1 MKPSSASIRRLPDT
15 RELPARASL
24 LAVFLCYAGS
34 LQGQEPQLADAGE
47 APQNRV
53 SLNQSL
59 SQSDIARLRAQ
70 ASGKSNAAYIAYPQL
85 ILNGSATPHMLPTQ
99 VYGQELAVETREL
112 EKIGVQ
118 FPTPPQAQW
127 QTLNEL
133 GIAGRYDNNAQQ
145 INLVVPAQWLPQQS
159 LTAGTFQNNT
169 PVQRGQG
176 ALLNYDAFSTWQED
190 GEKTTSASHEARL
203 FGDWGALSSSGVVRW
218 NDADPDTSGDY
229 VRLDSFWRY
238 TNPDRMRTYVVGDT
252 LSGALSW
259 TPTVRLGGVQISRN
273 FASRPDLITFPLP
286 QISGSATLPSAL
298 EVFVNDLRLTEQDV
312 QPGPFLLETSP
323 RLTGLGEV
331 QVVTTDTL
339 GRQVSQTVPFY
350 VSPQLLREG
359 YWDYS
364 ATVGAP
370 RRFYS
375 ARSNDY
381 DDDPVATGV
390 ARYGFNDRLTLEA
403 TASASESLTNAGA
416 GVVFRP
422 WLLGVSNL
430 ALAHGEDDLSQGTQ
444 WVAGHEF
451 RTRRFGVSA
460 QYTRRTEGYR
470 DLSNSLD
477 VRPAIES
484 SLQVNGSLN
493 LEQHGSLNASYLDTR
508 QFNDDENRFLV
519 IGYNRTL
526 WRRLSLTLSV
536 NQNLED
542 SEDRT
547 WLASFNY
554 YLDRGRDRSVQAGAR
569 FSHDE
574 RDDTTST
581 LLTLQRPV
589 EQFWDL
595 GWDLAYS
602 PDSDGIRRASGR
614 WWTPYLDVQ
623 AGVFRQEDTTS
634 TFANLSGSLVTNYE
648 DVFAANTMN
657 NSFAIVDAGGFA
669 DVPVRRANRVIGHT
683 NRNGKLLL
691 PDMVPFTENKLN
703 IDINDLP
710 VDARIG
716 DTELLVKPAD
726 LTGIT
731 ARFSVE
737 QRHSAV
743 LVIHNGSDEPVPA
756 GSRVLFSDADATVV
770 GYDGEVFIQGLQAG
784 SNELGI
790 LNDGSLCTVRFDFT
804 PAPGTLPRLGPF
816 TCRPT
821 SDTRDP

>member
-1 MKPSSASIRRLPDT
+1 MLAALLCSVSSAW
-15 RELPARASL
+15 
-24 LAVFLCYAGS
+24 
-34 LQGQEPQLADAGE
+34 GQDSRLADSGE
-47 APQNRV
+47 TSQSRV
-53 SLNQSL
+53 SLSQTL

-70 ASGKSNAAYIAYPQL
+70 ASGKSQAAYIAYPQL
-85 ILNGSATPHMLPTQ
+85 ILNGAATAHMLPVQ

-112 EKIGVQ
+112 QKIGVQ
-118 FPTPPQAQW
+118 FPSPPRTQW

-145 INLVVPAQWLPQQS
+145 INLVVPAEWLPHQS
-159 LTAGTFQNNT
+159 LTAGSFLSNT

-176 ALLNYDAFSTWQED
+176 ALLNYDAFSTWQDD
-190 GEKTTSASHEARL
+190 GEQTTSASHEARL
-203 FGDWGALSSSGVVRW
+203 FGDWGAFSSSGVVRW
-218 NDADPDTSGDY
+218 NDADPENDGDY

-238 TNPDRMRTYVVGDT
+238 TDPDRMRTYVVGDT
-252 LSGALSW
+252 LNGALSW
-259 TPTVRLGGVQISRN
+259 TPTVRLAGLQISRN

-286 QISGSATLPSAL
+286 EISGSATLPSAL
-298 EVFVNDLRLTEQDV
+298 EVFVNDLRLTQQDV

-375 ARSNDY
+375 VRSNDY
-381 DDDPVATGV
+381 DNDPVGTGV
-390 ARYGFNDRLTLEA
+390 ARYGLNDRLTLEA
-403 TASASESLTNAGA
+403 TASASESLANAGT

-422 WLLGVSNL
+422 GLLGVSNL
-430 ALAHGEDDLSQGTQ
+430 ALAHGEDDRSQGTQ

-451 RTRRFGVSA
+451 RTRRFGISG

-470 DLSNSLD
+470 DLGNSLD

-493 LEQHGSLNASYLDTR
+493 LGHQGSLNASYLDTR
-508 QFNDDENRFLV
+508 LFNGEKTRFLV
-519 IGYNRTL
+519 IGHNRTL
-526 WRRLSLTLSV
+526 WRQLSVTLSV
-536 NQNLED
+536 NQNLDD

-547 WLASFNY
+547 WLASLNY
-554 YLDRGRDRSVQAGAR
+554 YLDRAQDRPIQAGAR
-569 FSHDE
+569 ISHDE
-574 RDDTTST
+574 KADDTST
-581 LLTLQRPV
+581 VLTLQRQV
-589 EQFWDL
+589 ERFWDL

-623 AGVFRQEDTTS
+623 AGVFRQQDTTS
-634 TFANLSGSLVTNYE
+634 TFANLSGSLVTNYQ

-657 NSFAIVDAGGFA
+657 NSFAIVDAGDFA

-691 PDMVPFTENKLN
+691 PDMIPFTENKLN

-710 VDARIG
+710 VDAQIG
-716 DTELLVKPAD
+716 DTELLIKPAD
-726 LTGIT
+726 FTGIT
-731 ARFSVE
+731 ARFSVQ

-743 LVIHNGSDEPVPA
+743 LVIHDTTGNPVPA
-756 GSRVLFSDADATVV
+756 GSRVLFSDADVTVV
-770 GYDGEVFIQGLQAG
+770 GYDGEVFIQGLEAG
-784 SNELGI
+784 ENELGI
-790 LNDGSLCTVRFDFT
+790 LNESKLCTVRFDFT
-804 PAPGTLPRLGPF
+804 AAPGTLPRLGPY

-821 SDTRDP
+821 SETSDP

>member
-1 MKPSSASIRRLPDT
+1 MHLREAIIRVNSRLPDT
-15 RELPARASL
+15 REPCARASL

-34 LQGQEPQLADAGE
+34 VQGQEPQLADAGE

-339 GRQVSQTVPFY
+339 GRQVSQTVPF
-350 VSPQLLREG
+350 
-359 YWDYS
+359 
-364 ATVGAP
+364 
-370 RRFYS
+370 
-375 ARSNDY
+375 
-381 DDDPVATGV
+381 
-390 ARYGFNDRLTLEA
+390 
-403 TASASESLTNAGA
+403 
-416 GVVFRP
+416 
-422 WLLGVSNL
+422 
-430 ALAHGEDDLSQGTQ
+430 
-444 WVAGHEF
+444 
-451 RTRRFGVSA
+451 
-460 QYTRRTEGYR
+460 
-470 DLSNSLD
+470 
-477 VRPAIES
+477 
-484 SLQVNGSLN
+484 
-493 LEQHGSLNASYLDTR
+493 
-508 QFNDDENRFLV
+508 
-519 IGYNRTL
+519 
-526 WRRLSLTLSV
+526 
-536 NQNLED
+536 
-542 SEDRT
+542 
-547 WLASFNY
+547 
-554 YLDRGRDRSVQAGAR
+554 
-569 FSHDE
+569 
-574 RDDTTST
+574 
-581 LLTLQRPV
+581 
-589 EQFWDL
+589 
-595 GWDLAYS
+595 
-602 PDSDGIRRASGR
+602 
-614 WWTPYLDVQ
+614 
-623 AGVFRQEDTTS
+623 
-634 TFANLSGSLVTNYE
+634 
-648 DVFAANTMN
+648 
-657 NSFAIVDAGGFA
+657 
-669 DVPVRRANRVIGHT
+669 
-683 NRNGKLLL
+683 
-691 PDMVPFTENKLN
+691 
-703 IDINDLP
+703 
-710 VDARIG
+710 
-716 DTELLVKPAD
+716 
-726 LTGIT
+726 
-731 ARFSVE
+731 
-737 QRHSAV
+737 
-743 LVIHNGSDEPVPA
+743 
-756 GSRVLFSDADATVV
+756 
-770 GYDGEVFIQGLQAG
+770 
-784 SNELGI
+784 
-790 LNDGSLCTVRFDFT
+790 
-804 PAPGTLPRLGPF
+804 
-816 TCRPT
+816 
-821 SDTRDP
+821 

>member
-1 MKPSSASIRRLPDT
+1 M
-15 RELPARASL
+15 PAAPACL
-24 LAVFLCYAGS
+24 LAAFLCWSGPAW
-34 LQGQEPQLADAGE
+34 GQDSRLADAGE
-47 APQNRV
+47 AQQNQV
-53 SLNQSL
+53 SLNQTF
-59 SQSDIARLRAQ
+59 SQSDVARLRAQ
-70 ASGKSNAAYIAYPQL
+70 ASGNSNAAYIAYPQL
-85 ILNGSATPHMLPTQ
+85 ILNGAATAHMLPTQ

-112 EKIGVQ
+112 QKIGVQ

-127 QTLNEL
+127 QSLDEM

-145 INLVVPAQWLPQQS
+145 INLVVPAEWLPNQS
-159 LTAGTFQNNT
+159 FTAGTFQSNT

-176 ALLNYDAFSTWQED
+176 ALLNYDAFSTRQENGD
-190 GEKTTSASHEARL
+190 QTTSASHEARF
-203 FGDWGALSSSGVVRW
+203 FGDWGAFSSSGVVRW
-218 NDADPDTSGDY
+218 NDSDPETSGDY

-238 TNPDRMRTYVVGDT
+238 TNPDKMRTYVVGDT
-252 LSGALSW
+252 LNGALSW
-259 TPTVRLGGVQISRN
+259 TPTVRLAGVQVSRN

-286 QISGSATLPSAL
+286 EISGSATLPSAL

-375 ARSNDY
+375 VRSNDY
-381 DDDPVATGV
+381 DNDPVATGV
-390 ARYGFNDRLTLEA
+390 ARYGLNDRVTLEA
-403 TASASESLTNAGA
+403 TANASESLTNAGA

-422 WLLGVSNL
+422 GLLGVSNVS
-430 ALAHGEDDLSQGTQ
+430 LAHGEDDISQGTQ
-444 WVAGHEF
+444 WAAGHEF
-451 RTRRFGVSA
+451 RTRRFGLSG

-470 DLSNSLD
+470 DLGNSLD
-477 VRPAIES
+477 IRPAIES
-484 SLQVNGSLN
+484 SLQINGSLN
-493 LEQHGSLNASYLDTR
+493 LGRRQGSLNASYLDTKL
-508 QFNDDENRFLV
+508 FNGDENRFLV
-519 IGYNRTL
+519 IGHNRTL
-526 WRRLSLTLSV
+526 WRQLSLTLSV
-536 NQNLED
+536 NQNLDD

-554 YLDRGRDRSVQAGAR
+554 YLDRSQDRPVQAGAR
-569 FSHDE
+569 ISHDE
-574 RDDTTST
+574 KTDDTST
-581 LLTLQRPV
+581 VLTLQRQV

-623 AGVFRQEDTTS
+623 AGVFRQQDSTN

-657 NSFAIVDAGGFA
+657 DSFAIVDAGDFTN
-669 DVPVRRANRVIGHT
+669 VPVRRANRVIGHT
-683 NRNGKLLL
+683 NRNGTLLL
-691 PDMVPFTENKLN
+691 PDMIPFTENKLN
-703 IDINDLP
+703 IDVNDLP

-716 DTELLVKPAD
+716 DTELLIKPAD

-737 QRHSAV
+737 QIHSAV
-743 LVIHNGSDEPVPA
+743 VVIHDPQGKPLPA
-756 GSRVLFSDADATVV
+756 GSRALFSDDDVTVV
-770 GYDGEVFIQGLQAG
+770 GYDGEVFIQGLEAG
-784 SNELGI
+784 ENTLDIIDNGKR
-790 LNDGSLCTVRFDFT
+790 CTADFNFT
-804 PAPGTLPRLGPF
+804 PAPGTLPRIGPY
-816 TCRPT
+816 TCHPT
-821 SDTRDP
+821 SETSNP